1 MQFNSQTL
9 HRFQALQK
17 TRGNFEG
24 GSAVSASAVLK
35 LTANSSLEDLKQRI
49 HQSLRSPPERQLL
62 LQLPDVSPS
71 GFTSWLV
78 PVRSPLA
85 SLLPHA
91 QLRGTEMIP
100 TVLLMFLSNDAD
112 LESLPSMLQWPMEP
126 MEPVESAA
134 GVPRQL
140 LPMMPLLC
148 NLQTKQTVSFYP
160 CQSEDFST
168 FKNRWNWENPRN
180 HMASLGHPCACQV
193 NISMQKP

>member
-1 MQFNSQTL
+1 M

-35 LTANSSLEDLKQRI
+35 LTASSTLEDLKQRI
-49 HQSLRSPPERQLL
+49 HQSLRIPPERQLL
-62 LQLPDVSPS
+62 LQLPDVSLS

-112 LESLPSMLQWPMEP
+112 LDSLPSMLQWPI
-126 MEPVESAA
+126 EPVETQA

-140 LPMMPLLC
+140 PPMMPLLC
-148 NLQTKQTVSFYP
+148 TWQTKQTVGFLVVYP
-160 CQSEDFST
+160 LSE
-168 FKNRWNWENPRN
+168 
-180 HMASLGHPCACQV
+180 
-193 NISMQKP
+193 

>member
-1 MQFNSQTL
+1 M

-35 LTANSSLEDLKQRI
+35 LTASSTLEDLKQRI
-49 HQSLRSPPERQLL
+49 HQSLRIPPERQLL
-62 LQLPDVSPS
+62 LQLPDVSLS

-112 LESLPSMLQWPMEP
+112 LESLPSMLQWPIEP
-126 MEPVESAA
+126 ETEA

-140 LPMMPLLC
+140 PPMMPLLC
-148 NLQTKQTVSFYP
+148 TWQTKQTVGFLVVYP
-160 CQSEDFST
+160 LSE
-168 FKNRWNWENPRN
+168 
-180 HMASLGHPCACQV
+180 
-193 NISMQKP
+193 